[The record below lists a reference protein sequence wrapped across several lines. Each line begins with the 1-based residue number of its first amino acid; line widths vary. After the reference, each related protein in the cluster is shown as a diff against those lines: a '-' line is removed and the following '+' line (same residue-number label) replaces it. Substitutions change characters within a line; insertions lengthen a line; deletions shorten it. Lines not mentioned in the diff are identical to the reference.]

1 MLTVLFYYLV
11 IQMGSPPMITY
22 GANGGSSATR
32 DTGHTSLPTTV
43 TGSPV
48 TGRQYAVMAKIEDG
62 K

>member
-1 MLTVLFYYLV
+1 
-11 IQMGSPPMITY
+11 MITY
-22 GANGGSSATR
+22 GANGLSSATR